1 MAQETQHARRDG
13 KPHGSLIRIRMLDC
27 GAQIGI
33 MVGRSAATARVWRLR
48 NPFFRWDASKGGPKP

>member
-1 MAQETQHARRDG
+1 MAQETQRARWRG
-13 KPHGSLIRIRMLDC
+13 QSHGGLIRIRMLDC

-33 MVGRSAATARVWRLR
+33 VVGRSVATAKVWRFR